1 MPDPSSLTV
10 PEQPNTGANATARYQ
25 ARVWQL
31 VNAIPTGHVAT
42 YGQIAGL
49 AGLPQQARLVGR
61 ILGRLPADT
70 RLPWHRV
77 TNGRGQITNP
87 DPQRQCQRLQAEGVV
102 VKDLRVS
109 LATYRWQP

>member
-1 MPDPSSLTV
+1 MSDPSPPTGNGH
-10 PEQPNTGANATARYQ
+10 PEPGADATSRYQ

-31 VNAIPTGHVAT
+31 VNAIPAGHIAT

-61 ILGRLPADT
+61 ILGRLPTDT

-77 TNGRGQITNP
+77 VNSKGEITNP
-87 DPQRQCQRLQAEGVV
+87 DPHRQRQRLQEEGVL
-102 VKDLRVS
+102 VKEFRVS